1 MTDGTMEAALAK
13 APWHLWVIGVLS
25 LCWNAFGGFDYTM
38 TQIGDDQYLA
48 MLTAEQRT
56 YVANLPVV
64 METAWAV
71 GVWASV
77 AGSLL
82 LLMRVRWA
90 LHAFVVSL
98 AGIAVSILYGNLV
111 LHVSD
116 VMGPSALYMN
126 AVIAVVGLFLA
137 WYAWMLMKKG
147 VLR

>member
-1 MTDGTMEAALAK
+1 MTDGTMDAAQAK

-137 WYAWMLMKKG
+137 WYAWILVKKG
-147 VLR
+147 ILR

>member
-1 MTDGTMEAALAK
+1 MTDGTVESAQAK

-48 MLTAEQRT
+48 ALTAEQRA
-56 YVANLPVV
+56 YVASLPVV

-82 LLMRVRWA
+82 LLMRLRWA
-90 LHAFVVSL
+90 FHAFALSL
-98 AGIAVSILYGNLV
+98 AGIAVSVLYGNLV
-111 LHVSD
+111 LHISD
-116 VMGPSALYMN
+116 VMGQSALYMN
-126 AVIAVVGLFLA
+126 AVIAAVGLFLT
-137 WYAWMLMKKG
+137 WYARILVKKG